1 MKKLTVAILIFTV
14 VVSMS
19 FGAVSKLAAP
29 YIESF
34 RKGPF
39 TIGAS
44 ISSEGMKFDSLMYHD
59 GKDFA
64 IEMMSNGMLF
74 SRTVHKGGET
84 YSWMQGGTYY
94 YKLPALTSGTVMLN
108 GKNLA
113 AIGDSDDDYSDISW
127 ITSFTK
133 SVPANAFDVPA
144 ELIMDTN
151 SMSANLRGGSL
162 WGGDDSNL
170 WNDMDDGD
178 YWNDDDSQITE
189 LCIDLYDYD
198 WASISELSDSSW
210 NGSYGIYS
218 DEQIRNAMVI
228 MNSINWSNVA
238 ETLQQK
244 GYY

>member
-151 SMSANLRGGSL
+151 SMSANLRGGSF

>member
-1 MKKLTVAILIFTV
+1 
-14 VVSMS
+14 
-19 FGAVSKLAAP
+19 
-29 YIESF
+29 
-34 RKGPF
+34 
-39 TIGAS
+39 
-44 ISSEGMKFDSLMYHD
+44 
-59 GKDFA
+59 
-64 IEMMSNGMLF
+64 
-74 SRTVHKGGET
+74 
-84 YSWMQGGTYY
+84 MQGGTYY

-151 SMSANLRGGSL
+151 SMSANLRGGSF

-178 YWNDDDSQITE
+178 CWNDDDSQITE

>member
-1 MKKLTVAILIFTV
+1 MKKLTVAILIFAV

-151 SMSANLRGGSL
+151 SMSANLRGGSF

>member
-1 MKKLTVAILIFTV
+1 MKKLTVAILIFAV

-151 SMSANLRGGSL
+151 SMSANLRGGSF
-162 WGGDDSNL
+162 WGEDDSNL

-178 YWNDDDSQITE
+178 CWNDDDSQITE

-198 WASISELSDSSW
+198 WASISELSDFSW

>member
-1 MKKLTVAILIFTV
+1 MKKLTVAILIFAV

-151 SMSANLRGGSL
+151 SMSANLRGGSF
-162 WGGDDSNL
+162 WGEDDSNL

-178 YWNDDDSQITE
+178 CWNDDDSQITE

>member
-151 SMSANLRGGSL
+151 SMSANLRGGSF

-178 YWNDDDSQITE
+178 CWNDDDSQITE